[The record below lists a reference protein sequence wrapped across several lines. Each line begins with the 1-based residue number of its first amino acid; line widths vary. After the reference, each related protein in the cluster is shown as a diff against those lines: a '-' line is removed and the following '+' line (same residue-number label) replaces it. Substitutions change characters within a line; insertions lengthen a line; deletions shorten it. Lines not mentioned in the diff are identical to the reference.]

1 MLRTANEVKGLESIA
16 GVTAVKR
23 LERGY
28 LLSISEIGAAQRIL
42 QQAIAQGEVEH
53 FEIKEPTL
61 NQIFIR
67 AVGESNE

>member
-1 MLRTANEVKGLESIA
+1 MERQ
-16 GVTAVKR
+16 
-23 LERGY
+23 ERGY

-42 QQAIAQGEVEH
+42 QLAMAQGEVEH

>member
-1 MLRTANEVKGLESIA
+1 
-16 GVTAVKR
+16 KR
-23 LERGY
+23 QERGY
-28 LLSISEIGAAQRIL
+28 VLSISDISAAQRIL
-42 QQAIAQGEVEH
+42 QQAILAGEVEH